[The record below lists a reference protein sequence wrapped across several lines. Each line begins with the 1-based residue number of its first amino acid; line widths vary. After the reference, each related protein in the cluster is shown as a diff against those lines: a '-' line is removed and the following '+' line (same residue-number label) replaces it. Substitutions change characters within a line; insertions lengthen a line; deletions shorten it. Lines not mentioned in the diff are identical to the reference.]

1 MSKLFKFL
9 RIFSLFSHL
18 LLNSC
23 MYYTATDNINM
34 AMYDPTDNDRYS
46 SHRYSYVSMLVRLH
60 FIVSV
65 SIASSPYKNL
75 IDIFTLFL
83 SSSNITVYR
92 DILFIIASVLVGDYK
107 SWIVFV
113 ISYSPFDG
121 YDCVF
126 ILTHHDPR
134 WCHIHWIFVYF
145 VFLYISSH
153 IFGFLV
159 LVFEYS
165 NVKLWNLAH

>member
-1 MSKLFKFL
+1 
-9 RIFSLFSHL
+9 
-18 LLNSC
+18 

-107 SWIVFV
+107 S
-113 ISYSPFDG
+113 
-121 YDCVF
+121 
-126 ILTHHDPR
+126 
-134 WCHIHWIFVYF
+134 
-145 VFLYISSH
+145 
-153 IFGFLV
+153 
-159 LVFEYS
+159 
-165 NVKLWNLAH
+165 